1 MDFLQ
6 IFGEHDLRTLPAGQ
20 WGIREPDEVR
30 AGARRPSG
38 QSRLRS
44 VRSPLLTRR
53 STRAALLRCNP
64 SLGCTR
70 VRMTHSAQRERR
82 AARAD
87 RDARCVPVFPQPL
100 RACGSRLARA
110 RTDSHVASP
119 RAMTRVVCAAG
130 MAFDRSL
137 SRLGYGRG
145 FYDRFLAAYAQ
156 AGAGSGRGG
165 RQRPRLGGFSRMAYL
180 QCAARTT
187 LTMVS
192 FSTPGSSRACFCSAA
207 DPLAFSSVA
216 LALREQILEAGLV
229 PVGETDW
236 KVDVIIGPDGIVQS

>member
-1 MDFLQ
+1 MLDKERGIMDFLQ

-30 AGARRPSG
+30 NGVRRPSALALSPTG
-38 QSRLRS
+38 QSGS
-44 VRSPLLTRR
+44 AEPLELIVM
-53 STRAALLRCNP
+53 P
-64 SLGCTR
+64 
-70 VRMTHSAQRERR
+70 
-82 AARAD
+82 
-87 RDARCVPVFPQPL
+87 
-100 RACGSRLARA
+100 
-110 RTDSHVASP
+110 
-119 RAMTRVVCAAG
+119 G

-156 AGAGSGRGG
+156 AGSGGSSG
-165 RQRPRLGGFSRMAYL
+165 RQRPRLGGFFRMAYL
-180 QCAARTT
+180 QCGSDDANLRCVP
-187 LTMVS
+187 LRS
-192 FSTPGSSRACFCSAA
+192 FSSPGSSRSCSAA
-207 DPLAFSSVA
+207 DPLAFPSVA

>member
-1 MDFLQ
+1 MASTLAKQKGVLRKAMRATLANLTSEEIQAQSRQITRTLLALPEFQQSRSVSCYLSMPTGEVDTSAVVAAIFDAGKTLYVPKMLDKERGIMDFLQ
-6 IFGEHDLRTLPAGQ
+6 IFGEHDLHTLPAGQ

-30 AGARRPSG
+30 DSARRPSG
-38 QSRLRS
+38 HAE
-44 VRSPLLTRR
+44 PLELIVM
-53 STRAALLRCNP
+53 P
-64 SLGCTR
+64 
-70 VRMTHSAQRERR
+70 
-82 AARAD
+82 
-87 RDARCVPVFPQPL
+87 
-100 RACGSRLARA
+100 
-110 RTDSHVASP
+110 
-119 RAMTRVVCAAG
+119 G

-165 RQRPRLGGFSRMAYL
+165 RQRPRL
-180 QCAARTT
+180 
-187 LTMVS
+187 
-192 FSTPGSSRACFCSAA
+192 
-207 DPLAFSSVA
+207 VA